1 MVMSMSVLLRI
12 VQFGIGLDLP
22 DQPGQPVPHLPF
34 GGTVVEFKRDL
45 PRCEVQPGAADPRK
59 PMGPG
64 LDLARALRTGKVAN
78 VENLFHSSL
87 T

>member
-1 MVMSMSVLLRI
+1 MVVSMSVLLRI

-34 GGTVVEFKRDL
+34 GGAVVEFKRNSAGS
-45 PRCEVQPGAADPRK
+45 EVQPGAADPRK
-59 PMGPG
+59 PMGSG
-64 LDLARALRTGKVAN
+64 LDLAGALRTGKVAN
-78 VENLFHSSL
+78 VENLLHSSL